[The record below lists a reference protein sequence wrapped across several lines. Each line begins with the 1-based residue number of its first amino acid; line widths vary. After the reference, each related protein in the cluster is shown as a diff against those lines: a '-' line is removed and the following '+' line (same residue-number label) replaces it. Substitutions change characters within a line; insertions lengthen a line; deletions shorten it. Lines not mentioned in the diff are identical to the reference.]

1 VRHQSTSAFNV
12 ENGIG
17 PDVRRSP
24 SQELFFAVDQVT
36 RVKAR
41 QLETMAVRDRV
52 GRASLDTVAA
62 EDTAVVI
69 DVVDLGV
76 ALRAANTMSFSVLR
90 CFNVNAIRWTRR
102 SAQEAR
108 HTFFQTVFIALQHMH
123 AAEALLEHGAASRP
137 WPVGIILHNGGL
149 EHFAEGNAH
158 ALGNGGYIPGDSH
171 KRGSV
176 YQASVQIAL
185 SLEAQLTLATPAL

>member
-76 ALRAANTMSFSVLR
+76 ALGAADAVLFRVLR
-90 CFNVNAIRWTRR
+90 GFDINA
-102 SAQEAR
+102 
-108 HTFFQTVFIALQHMH
+108 V
-123 AAEALLEHGAASRP
+123 
-137 WPVGIILHNGGL
+137 
-149 EHFAEGNAH
+149 
-158 ALGNGGYIPGDSH
+158 
-171 KRGSV
+171 
-176 YQASVQIAL
+176 
-185 SLEAQLTLATPAL
+185 